1 VTEPLIEVLAVVK
14 PYGLD
19 EPLRVAQLRLA
30 STDRVVLSGLDEA
43 GAETLMHLLTGAS
56 LPEEG
61 EIRVAGRATR
71 EIATDAEWLDS
82 LDRFGLVS
90 DRAVLFEQMPTAAS
104 LALPMSLSI
113 EPMPPDLRRQVDEIA
128 SVVGLAAATIDAPVS
143 ALTAAERLQVHLARA
158 IAHRPAFV
166 LLERPT
172 AHLESAAAR
181 RTFGQLL
188 AAVSAARG
196 FGWLAVTDDSDFAA
210 GAGGSRL
217 ILDASG
223 AIRETRRSAGRWVRD
238 LWTKARA

>member
-1 VTEPLIEVLAVVK
+1 MTEPLIEVLAVVK
-14 PYGLD
+14 AYGRD

-43 GAETLMHLLTGAS
+43 GAETFMHLLTGAS

-61 EIRVAGRATR
+61 EIRIAGRATR
-71 EIATDAEWLDS
+71 DIATDAQWLDS

-113 EPMPPDLRRQVDEIA
+113 DPMSPELRRQVEEIA
-128 SVVGLAAATIDAPVS
+128 SVVGLGAATLDAPVS
-143 ALTAAERLQVHLARA
+143 ALTAAERLRVHLARA
-158 IAHRPAFV
+158 IAHRPGFV

-181 RTFGQLL
+181 RAFGELL
-188 AAVSAARG
+188 ATVSAARG
-196 FGWLAVTDDSDFAA
+196 FGWLAATNDLDFAA
-210 GAGGSRL
+210 GTAAPRL
-217 ILDASG
+217 ALDSSG
-223 AIRETRRSAGRWVRD
+223 VVRETRRSARRWAWD
-238 LWTKARA
+238 FWTKARA